1 MNLMAGRYISRYSA
15 GNEIIVR
22 MLPYPGTSEK
32 EMDWLKEELTLSIQT
47 ISYNIKGSIIHF
59 AWVKGSS
66 IVPEASPTIWRRVVE
81 RLFSSALLLL
91 YMMLFTFS
99 IILFIFF
106 GLQAVLVLLVFQ
118 ILLVIFA
125 DRIYLRMGK
134 WRITEE
140 NPEVYILR
148 YHLSEKELAQFRE
161 HGSKRAMQDIKA
173 EIYERTFAVGKEP
186 SCSLVKDVLGKNGI
200 VCSPDHLSSKTVNV
214 HRIVAEA
221 ASRYQVPTPKIVV
234 SNNIAPNAAAT
245 GPGPKRGVVLIT
257 VGLLLELNDE
267 ERS

>member
-1 MNLMAGRYISRYSA
+1 
-15 GNEIIVR
+15 
-22 MLPYPGTSEK
+22 
-32 EMDWLKEELTLSIQT
+32 
-47 ISYNIKGSIIHF
+47 
-59 AWVKGSS
+59 
-66 IVPEASPTIWRRVVE
+66 
-81 RLFSSALLLL
+81 
-91 YMMLFTFS
+91 MLFTFS

-200 VCSPDHLSSKTVNV
+200 VCSPDHLSSKTVNGSSY
-214 HRIVAEA
+214 R
-221 ASRYQVPTPKIVV
+221 SRGSVKI
-234 SNNIAPNAAAT
+234 SSPNAKDSGFQQHRAQCSGYRAR
-245 GPGPKRGVVLIT
+245 PKKGSGAHHCWAVT
-257 VGLLLELNDE
+257 
-267 ERS
+267 